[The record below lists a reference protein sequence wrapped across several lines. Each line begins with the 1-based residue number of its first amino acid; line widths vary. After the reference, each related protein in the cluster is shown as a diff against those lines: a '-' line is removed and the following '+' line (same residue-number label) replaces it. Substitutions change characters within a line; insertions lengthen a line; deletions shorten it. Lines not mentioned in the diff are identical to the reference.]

1 MISGCRSQ
9 AYTLRYCFNFTP
21 AMNGIIPVLPG
32 KAGYLMMKRNPF
44 ARFISVLAVL
54 ALVFSLPAGAA
65 ASAAGSEPYYSAD
78 DLFTKRDLKQAAD
91 LSSAET
97 LTVADGNDVRITRA
111 GVYVLTGTASG
122 MTVYVEAERDDKV
135 QLVLD
140 NVHITNADFPCIYV
154 VSGDKIFLTSAS
166 DSSFSVTGS
175 FRTDNGVKTDSA
187 VFSRQDLVL
196 NGTASVTVSSTG
208 SGVVSKDDLKITG
221 GTWNVTA
228 DSAALKANDSVRIA
242 GGTLSLTAGTDAI
255 HAENND
261 DDVKGYI
268 FISGG
273 DITVKAGDDGIH
285 AVSVL
290 QIDGGVFDITAGE
303 GLEATV
309 VQFNGGT
316 AGIVSS
322 GDAVSAGSKSSSFTP
337 AVVFNGGEIT
347 ADVTGQNNADGVDSK
362 GSIHINGGTVS
373 ITGSSAY
380 DCEGEV
386 EYNGGTV
393 TLNGRELP

>member
-1 MISGCRSQ
+1 M
-9 AYTLRYCFNFTP
+9 
-21 AMNGIIPVLPG
+21 
-32 KAGYLMMKRNPF
+32 
-44 ARFISVLAVL
+44 
-54 ALVFSLPAGAA
+54 
-65 ASAAGSEPYYSAD
+65 
-78 DLFTKRDLKQAAD
+78 
-91 LSSAET
+91 
-97 LTVADGNDVRITRA
+97 
-111 GVYVLTGTASG
+111 
-122 MTVYVEAERDDKV
+122 

-175 FRTDNGVKTDSA
+175 FRTDNGIKTDSA

-337 AVVFNGGEIT
+337 AVVFNGGRSPLTSRGRTTLTAWIPKAASISTAERSILPAAAHMTAKEKWNIT
-347 ADVTGQNNADGVDSK
+347 AEPLPSTAVNFRDPGEDPQPDIKYLINHNAW
-362 GSIHINGGTVS
+362 
-373 ITGSSAY
+373 
-380 DCEGEV
+380 
-386 EYNGGTV
+386 
-393 TLNGRELP
+393 